1 MRPYKISVVIPTY
14 KPQDYVWT
22 CLDSLYRQTLSKSD
36 FEVIIV
42 LNGCDEP
49 WKTEILDYIGS
60 NIGDMNVKFIHT
72 DKGGVSH
79 ARNLG
84 LQQALG
90 KFVAFIDDDDYVS
103 PRYLESLLEK
113 SGANTVVLSNTI
125 AVHDESMTSSISYVL
140 PSVYKEYH
148 KCNNINLNSQV
159 RKYFSGPCM
168 KLLPL
173 SAIGIRRFD
182 IRFKN
187 GEDSLFMFLISDKIK
202 KVCFAGEDAVYYR
215 RFRNGSAVTSYRSL
229 KSKFINSLK
238 IILQYSKIYWSSP
251 LNYNFIFYITRVLGA
266 VRSIF
271 S

>member
-60 NIGDMNVKFIHT
+60 NLGDMNVKFIHT

-103 PRYLESLLEK
+103 PDYLNEMYEVS
-113 SGANTVVLSNTI
+113 SANVVTI
-125 AVHDESMTSSISYVL
+125 SKPKAFIDGVDGYISYKMED
-140 PSVYKEYH
+140 VYRRRSMLG
-148 KCNNINLNSQV
+148 IQSLNSA
-159 RKYFSGPCM
+159 RKFFSGPCM
-168 KLLPL
+168 KLIPKR
-173 SAIGIRRFD
+173 IIQNRQFD
-182 IRFKN
+182 IRFRN
-187 GEDSLFMFLISDKIK
+187 GEDSLFMFLISDKID
-202 KVCFAGEDAVYYR
+202 KVNYASDKAIYYR
-215 RFRNGSAVTSYRSL
+215 RFRENSAVTTKRTFKERL
-229 KSKFINSLK
+229 VNSLSLIK
-238 IILQYSKIYWSSP
+238 EYSQIFFSA
-251 LNYNFIFYITRVLGA
+251 LGRYNFIFFITRILGA
-266 VRSIF
+266 LRSVIN
-271 S
+271 